1 VIWVTTKL
9 GTLFKI
15 GLIAALLLV
24 ASSGAAYYYAVYL
37 PVRDAQQNER
47 RLAEAL
53 HVVGRQRADAA
64 RAVAEHQQQEQR
76 LAADKAAAESRYET
90 CLTGASTNH
99 DAAWSE
105 ACKRL
110 ADQALEDRGNC
121 LANKKLPQGYCNA
134 AYRSRD
140 ASPRC
145 ILPANVATT
154 IDGNLTIARN
164 RCRQQRNAA
173 LQ

>member
-1 VIWVTTKL
+1 LATKL
-9 GTLFKI
+9 NLLFKA
-15 GLIAALLLV
+15 GLIAAPLL
-24 ASSGAAYYYAVYL
+24 ASSGAGYYYLVDL
-37 PVRDAQQNER
+37 PARDTQQNEQ

-53 HVVGRQRADAA
+53 HVYGRHRAETA
-64 RAVAEHQQQEQR
+64 RAIAEQQHTEQR
-76 LAADKAAAESRYET
+76 LAAAKAAAESRYET
-90 CLTGASTNH
+90 CLSGASAAH

-105 ACKRL
+105 ACQRL

-121 LANKKLPQGYCNA
+121 LANKKLPQGYCGA

-140 ASPRC
+140 ASPHC
-145 ILPANVATT
+145 ILPADVATA

-164 RCRQQRNAA
+164 QCRQQRNAA

>member
-1 VIWVTTKL
+1 LATKL
-9 GTLFKI
+9 NTLLKLS
-15 GLIAALLLV
+15 LIAALLL
-24 ASSGAAYYYAVYL
+24 ASSGVGYYYAVYL
-37 PVRDAQQNER
+37 PARDTQKNEQ

-53 HVVGRQRADAA
+53 HAYGRQRAEAA
-64 RAVAEHQQQEQR
+64 RAVAAQQQKEQR
-76 LAADKAAAESRYET
+76 RAADKEAAESRYET
-90 CLTGASTNH
+90 CLSGASANR

-121 LANKKLPQGYCNA
+121 LANKKLPQGYCGA

-140 ASPRC
+140 ASPHC
-145 ILPANVATT
+145 MLPADIAAA
-154 IDGNLTIARN
+154 IDGNLTLAHKQ
-164 RCRQQRNAA
+164 CRQQRNAA